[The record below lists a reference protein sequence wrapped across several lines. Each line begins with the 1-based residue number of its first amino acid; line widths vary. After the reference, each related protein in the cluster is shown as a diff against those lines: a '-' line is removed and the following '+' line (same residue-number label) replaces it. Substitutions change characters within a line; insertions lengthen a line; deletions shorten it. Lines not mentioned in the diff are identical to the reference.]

1 MLAGSPHLQAASTM
15 ERAADAY
22 QMHDYHGAIELFSEA
37 LAEAQAE
44 SDTRQQHIIE
54 FSQGSA
60 AYRLSR
66 WDVASRYFSR
76 ALLSD
81 DGKLQEKAHYNLGNT
96 LVQWGWATLDL
107 PPSSGTENIFL
118 ESMRQLYADPA
129 SNKHRP
135 QQLRQVRAD
144 QAAQA
149 PKLTAA
155 DVAKIKT
162 NWQDAISHYQAS
174 LVVNTDNTEAEDNL
188 REVEKM
194 LEQLKEAQE
203 QAKQEAEQKKEDQN
217 KKEQGDQGD
226 QENKQEGEGDGDK
239 KDSDQEGEKDDGNKG
254 DGDDSDQQDSQA
266 DNQNNPQSGNPE
278 DSGEEQAAE
287 PNPEETKE
295 EFAARILKEQSD
307 AEVRP
312 VRRRLMQLRR
322 PEKDW

>member
-1 MLAGSPHLQAASTM
+1 M

-129 SNKHRP
+129 S
-135 QQLRQVRAD
+135 QQTQVP
-144 QAAQA
+144 AAQA
-149 PKLTAA
+149 G
-155 DVAKIKT
+155 
-162 NWQDAISHYQAS
+162 QA
-174 LVVNTDNTEAEDNL
+174 
-188 REVEKM
+188 
-194 LEQLKEAQE
+194 
-203 QAKQEAEQKKEDQN
+203 
-217 KKEQGDQGD
+217 
-226 QENKQEGEGDGDK
+226 
-239 KDSDQEGEKDDGNKG
+239 
-254 DGDDSDQQDSQA
+254 
-266 DNQNNPQSGNPE
+266 
-278 DSGEEQAAE
+278 
-287 PNPEETKE
+287 
-295 EFAARILKEQSD
+295 
-307 AEVRP
+307 VRP
-312 VRRRLMQLRR
+312 TKQ
-322 PEKDW
+322 PKPPN